1 MFKVF
6 HNSNERRNKKR
17 TLSNAIKQNK
27 NLIVT
32 FKKSDAGKFEII
44 DPKFFI
50 VNQELLDTIEI
61 IKIQKT
67 NIP

>member
-6 HNSNERRNKKR
+6 HNINERRNKKR